1 MLSPLPSDVTVA
13 MAGLD
18 LLPATRLKVACSLLA
33 ADRLTVRLVEWGTEP
48 AALLVADETS
58 YLGRHAIQSARHD
71 QVPSIRVNGVSRA
84 SDPIPALSKLATVR
98 DFVDAL
104 KACLQGSAPSLPADT
119 TPGWD
124 VTLPQPLLE
133 HLRLD
138 RRRPGRV
145 LIEWGLF
152 RVISEPLGGRLHMLR
167 RMPLDDLLERALK
180 PDWRITDLSDKDWQ
194 TVFLPDVTGSHAIES
209 LWWRLLPHLTDDDL
223 PRVTDALRLRAW
235 PDLDA
240 GATPAAWPL
249 VLAHL
254 ASKPWTA
261 RDLASAIGVPM
272 DEIQRVMALVRLSG
286 LEAAP
291 SQPAA
296 GVRATAA
303 HHAGTLLRMAK
314 RFGLTLLGRAHG

>member
-1 MLSPLPSDVTVA
+1 

-18 LLPATRLKVACSLLA
+18 LLPVTRLKVACSLLA
-33 ADRLTVRLVEWGTEP
+33 ADRVTVRLVEWGAEP
-48 AALLVADETS
+48 ASLLVADETS
-58 YLGRHAIQSARHD
+58 YAGRHAIEAARHD
-71 QVPSIRVNGVSRA
+71 QMPAIRLNGVPRA
-84 SDPIPALSKLATVR
+84 TDPMPALPKLATVR

-104 KACLQGSAPSLPADT
+104 KACLQAGTSTPLNDTPS
-119 TPGWD
+119 GWD
-124 VTLPQPLLE
+124 APLPQPLLE

-145 LIEWGLF
+145 LIELGLF
-152 RVISEPLGGRLHMLR
+152 RVISEPLAGRLHMLR

-180 PDWRITDLSDKDWQ
+180 PDWRITELSEKDWQ
-194 TVFLPDVTGSHAIES
+194 ATFLPDVTGSHPIES
-209 LWWRLLPHLTDDDL
+209 LWWRLLPHLAGDEL
-223 PRVTDALRLRAW
+223 PRVTDTLRLRAW
-235 PDLDA
+235 PDLDV

-254 ASKPWTA
+254 AGKSWRA
-261 RDLASAIGVPM
+261 HALASATGVPTH
-272 DEIQRVMALVRLSG
+272 EVQRVMALVRLSG

-291 SQPAA
+291 SQPPA

-314 RFGLTLLGRAHG
+314 RFGLTLLGKAHG